1 MNINFVFRFPDADTK
16 LDFRVAAAKLNKS
29 MNELLGD
36 IVIRYLEETKES
48 QLKTKLSPNLRK
60 KIIARTSLKINCFKG
75 QFNIA

>member
-48 QLKTKLSPNLRK
+48 
-60 KIIARTSLKINCFKG
+60 
-75 QFNIA
+75 